1 MKYYYQ
7 NTIMLLSNTKYYLSQ
22 CEKLFLKYR
31 VLFFTIQNIF
41 LVNVQEIIFRSTIYY
56 FSKYII
62 FFLAIQHNTFRN
74 ATNNFLQYGNDI
86 LRHTKCHFLHNTKYY
101 VIIQSTTCHNAI
113 FSRNTG
119 YNFSFRN
126 MTIHNT

>member
-1 MKYYYQ
+1 
-7 NTIMLLSNTKYYLSQ
+7 MLLSNTKYYLSQ
-22 CEKLFLKYR
+22 CEKLFSKYR

-41 LVNVQEIIFRSTIYY
+41 LVNVQEIIFRSIIYY
-56 FSKYII
+56 FSKYI
-62 FFLAIQHNTFRN
+62 TF
-74 ATNNFLQYGNDI
+74 FLQYSI
-86 LRHTKCHFLHNTKYY
+86 LHSAMHKTIFCNTEMIFSVIQNVIFLHNTKYY

-126 MTIHNT
+126 MTIRNT